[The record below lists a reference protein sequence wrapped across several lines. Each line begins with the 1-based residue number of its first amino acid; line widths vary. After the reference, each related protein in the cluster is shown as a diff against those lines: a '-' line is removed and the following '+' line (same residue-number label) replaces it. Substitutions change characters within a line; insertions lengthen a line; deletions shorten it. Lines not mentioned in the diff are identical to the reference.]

1 MSWVGAVRFKISKLD
16 ELGYVSFGILKLGD
30 ESFRIPENEL
40 GELGGVSFRI
50 LELGDTSFLM

>member
-1 MSWVGAVRFKISKLD
+1 MLRG
-16 ELGYVSFGILKLGD
+16 VSFGILELGD
-30 ESFRIPENEL
+30 ASFRIPENEL